1 MKTWSLNHWIP
12 REFPQIQ
19 GLNCNQYPEKQVDA
33 GHSILHQNESHGGAQ
48 ADPGAVRLCLQ
59 VALGYGSAA
68 LPMNRPVAT
77 TLPSERTGAA
87 PEHRKSCPFCHQ
99 VQAGPLR
106 KDQRP
111 RALNPDAGD

>member
-1 MKTWSLNHWIP
+1 MSELTTQLVLKNFLVLWV
-12 REFPQIQ
+12 
-19 GLNCNQYPEKQVDA
+19 EK
-33 GHSILHQNESHGGAQ
+33 SYIS
-48 ADPGAVRLCLQ
+48 DPGAVRLCLQ